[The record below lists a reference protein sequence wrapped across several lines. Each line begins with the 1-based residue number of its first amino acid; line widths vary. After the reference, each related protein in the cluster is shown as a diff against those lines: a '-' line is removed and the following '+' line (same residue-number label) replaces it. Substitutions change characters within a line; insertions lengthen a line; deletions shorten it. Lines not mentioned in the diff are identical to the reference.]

1 MNQDSEH
8 LRLLSI
14 FHYVVAG
21 LAALFSFFPLFYA
34 GMGWLLLYAAHQ
46 PATPG
51 ESPPPEAV
59 GWIFIAVGTLWAL
72 FSFAVALFI
81 FLAGRA
87 LSQRRRYWFA
97 FVIACIECVFLPFG
111 TILGVFTIIVLSRES
126 TKQLFEPSPVQT

>member
-1 MNQDSEH
+1 MNQDNEH

-14 FHYVVAG
+14 FHYIVGG
-21 LAALFSFFPLFYA
+21 LAALFSFFPLFYV
-34 GMGWLLLYAAHQ
+34 GMGWLMLYAAHQ
-46 PATPG
+46 PAKPG

-59 GWIFIAVGTLWAL
+59 GWILIAFGILMAL
-72 FSFAVALFI
+72 ASFAFAFFI

-87 LSQRRRYWFA
+87 LAKRRRYWFA
-97 FVIACIECVFLPFG
+97 FVIACVECIFMPFG